1 MRKGVKDNGFEVVQS
16 DFPEN
21 MNPSSVN
28 YQNFSCKIGIEY
40 AESLNITHILRI
52 RADMKC
58 NNIQLYKFNSIVY
71 KI

>member
-1 MRKGVKDNGFEVVQS
+1 
-16 DFPEN
+16 
-21 MNPSSVN
+21 MNHPSSVN